1 MAFFWRGNEGRPK
14 RIYLAWLSPLE
25 DLGKMSPFSACIF
38 FFKRVAGKSHQKNS
52 CVFFFFCQFFCSDS
66 KISGQNTWMNNPP
79 LSPYKSTWMVYGHLI
94 VNIQRLVV
102 ELGIVGQL
110 LHGPCGGFATT
121 TRFGSGDLG
130 SLK

>member
-1 MAFFWRGNEGRPK
+1 
-14 RIYLAWLSPLE
+14 
-25 DLGKMSPFSACIF
+25 
-38 FFKRVAGKSHQKNS
+38 
-52 CVFFFFCQFFCSDS
+52 
-66 KISGQNTWMNNPP
+66 MNNPP

-130 SLK
+130 SLSKDSRKREGKWWFLSRVYDVYVKNIYMYIYIYYNIFV

>member
-1 MAFFWRGNEGRPK
+1 
-14 RIYLAWLSPLE
+14 
-25 DLGKMSPFSACIF
+25 
-38 FFKRVAGKSHQKNS
+38 
-52 CVFFFFCQFFCSDS
+52 
-66 KISGQNTWMNNPP
+66 MNNPP
-79 LSPYKSTWMVYGHLI
+79 LSLCKSTWMVYGHLI

-130 SLK
+130 VYVRIKENQGKNAVVF